1 MEYHGESIMCSVYLV
16 MRGDE
21 YVGMMVNCDHIF
33 ILEHGYMVNVSAGI

>member
-1 MEYHGESIMCSVYLV
+1 MCSVYLA

-33 ILEHGYMVNVSAGI
+33 ILVRT